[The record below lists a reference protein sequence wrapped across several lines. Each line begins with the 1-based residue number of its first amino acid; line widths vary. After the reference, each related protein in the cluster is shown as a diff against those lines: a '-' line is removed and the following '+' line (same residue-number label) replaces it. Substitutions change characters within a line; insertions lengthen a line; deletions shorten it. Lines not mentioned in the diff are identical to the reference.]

1 MTITGEYGILFFLT
15 WNECINIMTTFYDL
29 HKNWSLFTRVHLNKC
44 DQIFNKKS
52 YTREQYSFQM
62 QICLIVYDLLVEIW
76 SHLLKISFMETFIL
90 VLWPD
95 ISYVGGMRC
104 INTLDQIIYSVDIKR
119 IAKLEVARQNCS
131 VE

>member
-1 MTITGEYGILFFLT
+1 
-15 WNECINIMTTFYDL
+15 
-29 HKNWSLFTRVHLNKC
+29 
-44 DQIFNKKS
+44 
-52 YTREQYSFQM
+52 M

-104 INTLDQIIYSVDIKR
+104 INILDQIIYSVDIKR

>member
-29 HKNWSLFTRVHLNKC
+29 HKNLSLQLRVHLNKC
-44 DQIFNKKS
+44 DQIFNKKP
-52 YTREQYSFQM
+52 YTLEQYSFQM
-62 QICLIVYDLLVEIW
+62 QICLIVYDPLVEIW

-104 INTLDQIIYSVDIKR
+104 INILDQIIYSVDIKR